1 MHLWRRTDWWGPK
14 SWESRRLFAETLC
27 TFWILFLLNILAI
40 QKKKKSNK
48 KQTKSIML
56 WKLPAVPSLSANI
69 KSITDH
75 RIQANIRK
83 EMRRFSAFRTL
94 LPSDGK
100 EAISEIHAACVWK
113 CTLPACI
120 LYSNNFCH
128 VKAMWKE
135 RTERKIG
142 KKLLQ

>member
-1 MHLWRRTDWWGPK
+1 MHLWRGTDWWGSK
-14 SWESRRLFAETLC
+14 SWESRRLFAEYSLY
-27 TFWILFLLNILAI
+27 LLNSVPSEYISYS
-40 QKKKKSNK
+40 KKKKSNK
-48 KQTKSIML
+48 KQTKTITL

-94 LPSDGK
+94 LLSDGK
-100 EAISEIHAACVWK
+100 EAITEIHAACVWK

-120 LYSNNFCH
+120 LYSNNLCQ
-128 VKAMWKE
+128 AMWKE
-135 RTERKIG
+135 RTEKKIG
-142 KKLLQ
+142 KKLL

>member
-1 MHLWRRTDWWGPK
+1 MKGNWLVGAK
-14 SWESRRLFAETLC
+14 KLGEQETLR
-27 TFWILFLLNILAI
+27 WDSLYLFNSVPSEYISYS
-40 QKKKKSNK
+40 KKKSNK
-48 KQTKSIML
+48 KQTKTITL

-120 LYSNNFCH
+120 LYSNNFCQ
-128 VKAMWKE
+128 AMWKE

-142 KKLLQ
+142 KKLL